1 MKSKITGLI
10 ILIAV
15 IVVIGGYY
23 YLSSNREE
31 TRTLSGYLGGE
42 KVGLIEDEEME
53 AYIEKTYHIRFD
65 YSKSGSLEMVSADQ
79 TGRDYL
85 FPSSQVA
92 LELYKTRFGSPKK
105 SEIIF
110 NTPIVFYTHR
120 AVTEALEKEGM
131 ILDLGDGAKGVDMTA
146 LTSAIIEGKK
156 WSDIGLSQL
165 YGSVAV
171 STTDPEKSNSGN
183 MFAGL
188 LADVLTGGVADRK
201 NISDV
206 MPDLQ
211 AIFERSGYMVNSS
224 GDLFSQFLKMGIG
237 AMPIM
242 AGYESQLL
250 EFTAEHPDSW
260 AKVKDD
266 IDILYPVPTVWSSH
280 PYIALTDEGMKGI
293 DALLDEKVQDMAW
306 KKHGFRT
313 GVSGADADTAQF
325 DVDGLQKVVGTVV
338 QMPDSRTMQYIIDQI
353 GGEAL
358 S

>member
-15 IVVIGGYY
+15 SAVVGEYFY
-23 YLSSNREE
+23 VSSNRQE
-31 TRTLSGYLGGE
+31 TKTLSGYLGGE
-42 KVGLIEDEEME
+42 KVGLIEDEEIE
-53 AYIEKTYHIRFD
+53 KYIEDTYHVKFD
-65 YSKSGSLEMVSADQ
+65 YSKAGSLEMITADQ
-79 TGRDYL
+79 SGRDYL

-92 LELYKTRFGSPKK
+92 LELYKSEYGSPKK

-120 AVTEALEKEGM
+120 AVTDAFEKEGL
-131 ILDLGDGAKGVDMTA
+131 IRDLGDGAKGVDMDRFTQM
-146 LTSAIIEGKK
+146 IVDGKK
-156 WSDIGLSQL
+156 WQDIGLTQL
-165 YGSVAV
+165 YGAVSV

-188 LADVLTGGVADRK
+188 LADVMTGSVADRK
-201 NISDV
+201 NIGSV
-206 MPDLQ
+206 MPELQ
-211 AIFERSGYMVNSS
+211 TIFERSGYMVNSS
-224 GDLFSQFLKMGIG
+224 GDLFSQFLRMGIG

-250 EFTAEHPDSW
+250 EFTVQNPDTW

-280 PYIALTDEGMKGI
+280 PYIALTDDGARGI
-293 DALLDEKVQDMAW
+293 DALLDDKVQDLAW
-306 KKHGFRT
+306 TKHGFRT
-313 GVSGADADTAQF
+313 GVSGADADTAAF
-325 DVDGLQKVVGTVV
+325 DVNGLQKVVGSVV
-338 QMPDSRTMQYIIDQI
+338 QMPDSGTMQEIIDH
-353 GGEAL
+353 L